1 MPASSHEYLRMHLQ
15 PSRRSIAPL
24 LLLVLVVASG
34 CFGVVGQEG
43 VPDRSTV
50 AESLDSIDA
59 VEATATME
67 MDVGNDTTTMR
78 MQFVERM
85 DTAEFRATMTQTSPN
100 ASYTMVSNGTT
111 TWVYNE
117 SANAVTHLEIEG
129 KRSQWDEST
138 AAIAGT
144 FGALSNSTDAEDV
157 SISPLPVVPSGNGS
171 GAVGAAGVASM
182 PSIGNVSVTYQG
194 TETVLGR
201 DAHVVDVAPADEQS
215 VLRNGTLW
223 FDAERFYP
231 IRAEYDMSV
240 GAQRASVSVA
250 YRNLTYNPEIADDAF
265 TFEPPANATIKNE
278 TRSIASYVSRA
289 ELVDA
294 AEQSVPE
301 PELPDDFTFARA
313 STVASDGNRT
323 LSMQYANES
332 TTLVVE
338 KTTASG
344 GPRNESAQSVDIAS
358 QDGWYRTAGDRGI
371 LVWECEDSQ
380 YAIVGSL
387 PKESLRSMAESMVC
401 G

>member
-1 MPASSHEYLRMHLQ
+1 MSLHQ
-15 PSRRSIAPL
+15 SRRSTAAL
-24 LLLVLVVASG
+24 LLLALVVLSG
-34 CFGVVGQEG
+34 CLGIAAQDD
-43 VPDRSTV
+43 VPDRSAV
-50 AESLDSIDA
+50 AESLDSIHA

-67 MDVGNDTTTMR
+67 MDVGNDTTTMQ

-100 ASYTMVSNGTT
+100 ASYEMVSDGTT

-117 SANAVTHLEIEG
+117 SANVVTQLEIEG
-129 KRSQWDEST
+129 QQSQWDQSAE
-138 AAIAGT
+138 AIAGT
-144 FGALSNSTDAEDV
+144 FGSLSNSTDAEDV

-231 IRAEYDMSV
+231 IKAEYDMSV

-265 TFEPPANATIKNE
+265 TFEPPANATINDD
-278 TRSIASYVSRA
+278 TRSIANYQSRA

-301 PELPDDFTFARA
+301 PELPDGFAFARA
-313 STVASDGNRT
+313 STVAQDGNRT

-338 KTTASG
+338 KTTANG
-344 GPRNESAQSVDIAS
+344 GPRNESARSVDVAS
-358 QDGWYRTAGDRGI
+358 HDGWYRTVGDRGV
-371 LVWECEDSQ
+371 LVWECEDSR

-387 PKESLRSMAESMVC
+387 TKESLRSMAASMVC